1 VGEAYKTETKRRAT
15 GEPVRDERT
24 GLPQTRCKSI
34 GLGLYTEAFIPS
46 GAGVEGWESKGGL
59 VGIFTGLPMLEH
71 RYALALNAAIDDPF
85 DAAAVAPDAR
95 P

>member
-1 VGEAYKTETKRRAT
+1 
-15 GEPVRDERT
+15 
-24 GLPQTRCKSI
+24 
-34 GLGLYTEAFIPS
+34 
-46 GAGVEGWESKGGL
+46 
-59 VGIFTGLPMLEH
+59 MLEH